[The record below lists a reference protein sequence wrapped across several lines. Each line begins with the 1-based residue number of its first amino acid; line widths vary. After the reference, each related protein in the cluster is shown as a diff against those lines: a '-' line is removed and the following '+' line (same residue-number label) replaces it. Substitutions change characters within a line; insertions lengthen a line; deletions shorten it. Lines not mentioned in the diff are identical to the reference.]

1 MEDKDG
7 RPLFSESALWEEAQA
22 VLAEHELDDGLP
34 MVLPTHQRLEAMLEG
49 VADPA
54 RSYGMIPPL
63 FGNLTAAAVAYNCVL
78 AGCRPAE
85 LPAVLTAAEACLE
98 PQLNLLGV
106 LTTTGT
112 PAIATVVHGPLAQDL
127 GMNSGTNML
136 GPGNRA
142 NATMGRAIA
151 LVMRNIGG
159 ARALVGDMATM
170 GQPGKYT
177 FCFAEGV
184 DALAPSLAV
193 RRGFNADESAVTVLA
208 VSGTVEV
215 LPVDDADTPE
225 TVLTAMAAALT
236 TGGALASAGRHREP
250 GEQFFLL
257 PPELAEKIRNR
268 GWDLARV
275 QDFLFDADCVSMPK
289 VADFTRNRPIA
300 RSPEDIHP
308 IITGGAGVKMTYLPL
323 WGGGVLSV
331 TRAIRNLRS

>member
-106 LTTTGT
+106 LTPTGT
-112 PAIATVVHGPLAQDL
+112 PSEGLLHYPRVPLVQDL

-193 RRGFNADESAVTVLA
+193 RRGFN
-208 VSGTVEV
+208 GN
-215 LPVDDADTPE
+215 
-225 TVLTAMAAALT
+225 
-236 TGGALASAGRHREP
+236 GGGLAGR
-250 GEQFFLL
+250 
-257 PPELAEKIRNR
+257 
-268 GWDLARV
+268 
-275 QDFLFDADCVSMPK
+275 
-289 VADFTRNRPIA
+289 
-300 RSPEDIHP
+300 
-308 IITGGAGVKMTYLPL
+308 
-323 WGGGVLSV
+323 
-331 TRAIRNLRS
+331 